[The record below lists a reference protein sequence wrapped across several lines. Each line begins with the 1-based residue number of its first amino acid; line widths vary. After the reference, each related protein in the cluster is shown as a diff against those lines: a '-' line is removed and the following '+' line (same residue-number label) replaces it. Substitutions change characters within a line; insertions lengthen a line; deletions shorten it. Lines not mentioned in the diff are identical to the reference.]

1 MAEKKS
7 AQERVSAEGH
17 AIRRIQEQANGSTT
31 VVLPPDLL
39 RELKWK
45 DGQKVIVR
53 RRNDAIMISDLRTSK
68 KK

>member
-1 MAEKKS
+1 MAEKRS
-7 AQERVSAEGH
+7 VPERVSAEGH
-17 AIRRIQEQANGSTT
+17 AVRKLQEQANGSTT

-53 RRNDAIMISDLRTSK
+53 RRNDTIVISDLRASK